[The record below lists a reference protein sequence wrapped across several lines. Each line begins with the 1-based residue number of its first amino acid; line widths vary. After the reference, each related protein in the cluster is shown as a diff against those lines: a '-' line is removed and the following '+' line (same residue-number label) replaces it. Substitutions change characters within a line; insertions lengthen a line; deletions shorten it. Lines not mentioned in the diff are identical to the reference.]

1 MIIRIDML
9 FHPTSFLEYPAS
21 KIIEQSSRKLDPAL
35 SKPPSSF
42 PEDPAFTRHSSLDP
56 ALSKPPSSFQDHR
69 AIFREA

>member
-21 KIIEQSSRKLDPAL
+21 KIIEQSSGK
-35 SKPPSSF
+35 
-42 PEDPAFTRHSSLDP
+42 LDP